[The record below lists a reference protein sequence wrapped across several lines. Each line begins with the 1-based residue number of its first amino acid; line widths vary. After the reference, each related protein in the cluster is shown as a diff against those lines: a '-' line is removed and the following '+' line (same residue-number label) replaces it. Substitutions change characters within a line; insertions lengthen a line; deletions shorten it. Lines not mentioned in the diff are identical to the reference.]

1 MNGIPTPMPVDL
13 SDMDKTQQREDDTTS
28 GSESQKIVPKECSNC
43 GRIPENPLRCGV
55 CKKVVYCDRKC
66 QKEDWRFHKRICKK
80 PQPKKDPAVEAAE
93 KKARQQRAAEKK
105 TVEPFRSTKD
115 DDVVVED
122 EKLYWYRHR
131 EWIPEHKQEFK
142 PHEIDVSTAV
152 EADAAEA
159 GASSPQ
165 KIQATESEGH
175 TGKSVWNTADTYEE
189 RNTTEWANDWL
200 NNNLPGS
207 SFDGPEDIS
216 VVVDS
221 VNNLEGDA
229 AIPIVRGTA
238 RYVYDY
244 KFKLGTSVTFRGLQL
259 EADITVDDFANDMEP
274 YTFHVNVKDK
284 QGVDRDAITTARS
297 IIIKAI
303 IPQFISKLGEFVTE
317 YHKL

>member
-1 MNGIPTPMPVDL
+1 
-13 SDMDKTQQREDDTTS
+13 
-28 GSESQKIVPKECSNC
+28 
-43 GRIPENPLRCGV
+43 
-55 CKKVVYCDRKC
+55 
-66 QKEDWRFHKRICKK
+66 
-80 PQPKKDPAVEAAE
+80 
-93 KKARQQRAAEKK
+93 
-105 TVEPFRSTKD
+105 
-115 DDVVVED
+115 
-122 EKLYWYRHR
+122 
-131 EWIPEHKQEFK
+131 
-142 PHEIDVSTAV
+142 
-152 EADAAEA
+152 
-159 GASSPQ
+159 
-165 KIQATESEGH
+165 
-175 TGKSVWNTADTYEE
+175 
-189 RNTTEWANDWL
+189 
-200 NNNLPGS
+200 
-207 SFDGPEDIS
+207 EDIN

-244 KFKLGTSVTFRGLQL
+244 KFKLSTSVTFRGLQL